1 MAGGGGMNGLREHLE
16 DYLRLRRSL
25 GHQMAEAAWLLP
37 DFIAFIDERGQSAV
51 TIQAALAWV
60 CLREDEVVTTVSPRR
75 ITAVRGFAR
84 YLSGIDPATE
94 IPPMGLV
101 PYRQRWR
108 PPFLYSDADIAA
120 LLTATEA
127 IEPPFRA
134 ATYRTLLGLLAVA
147 GLRIGEALNLDG
159 EDIDWARGVLLIRE
173 SKFGKSRLVPLHDS
187 VTRAL
192 REYDTLRRETTPRPI
207 DPAFFISRT
216 RRRVIY
222 AVVSSTFR
230 QLITA
235 AGIGTNAPHPPR
247 LHDLRH
253 SFAVRTLLHWYR
265 TEDNVQAK
273 IPSLSTYLGHREPAH
288 TYWYLS
294 AAPELLALASA
305 RREGIGKAARS

>member
-1 MAGGGGMNGLREHLE
+1 MNGLREHLE

-37 DFIAFIDERGQSAV
+37 DFVSFMEERGQITV

-60 CLREDEVVTTVSPRR
+60 RFREDEVVTTVSPRR

-84 YLSGIDPATE
+84 YLSGIDSGTE

-101 PYRQRWR
+101 PHRQRWR
-108 PPFLYSDADIAA
+108 PPFLYSDADITA
-120 LLTATEA
+120 LLTAADA
-127 IEPPFRA
+127 IQPPFRA
-134 ATYRTLLGLLAVA
+134 ATYRTLLGLLAA
-147 GLRIGEALNLDG
+147 SGLRIGEAISLDCG
-159 EDIDWARGVLLIRE
+159 DVDWAQGVLLIRE

-187 VTRAL
+187 VMRAL
-192 REYDTLRRETTPRPI
+192 REYDTLRCATAPRPK

-216 RRRVIY
+216 RRRLIY
-222 AVVSSTFR
+222 AVVNPTFR
-230 QLITA
+230 QLVTA
-235 AGIGTNAPHPPR
+235 AGIGANAPHPPR

-253 SFAVRTLLHWYR
+253 SFAIRTLLHWYR

-294 AAPELLALASA
+294 AAPELLALAAA